1 MDQDFG
7 MQKMI
12 EPLYRVK
19 GWVKFAGVMSI
30 IQGAFSVLTIWGI
43 IVAWLPI
50 WMGVLLCSASNKIR
64 TAYET
69 NNEDEFR
76 SSMEKLGLYFR
87 ILGIFGIAMI
97 GLAVVGIFIAMLLP
111 ALAAVREAANE
122 AATR

>member
-87 ILGIFGIAMI
+87 ILGILGIAII
-97 GLAVVGIFIAMLLP
+97 GLAVVGILIAMLLP

>member
-87 ILGIFGIAMI
+87 ILGILGIATI
-97 GLAVVGIFIAMLLP
+97 GLAVVGILIAMLLP